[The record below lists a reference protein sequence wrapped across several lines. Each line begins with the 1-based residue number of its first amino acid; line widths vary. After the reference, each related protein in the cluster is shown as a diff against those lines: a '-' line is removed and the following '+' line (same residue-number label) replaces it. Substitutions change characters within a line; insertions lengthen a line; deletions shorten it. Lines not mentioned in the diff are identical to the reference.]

1 VSGTYD
7 AAMTDASKEFSGKD
21 LRGARFDSSDLSG
34 AVMRGV
40 DIAGA
45 EIDSPWLVEEGGP
58 LFVNGIDVVPYV
70 DAELDRRFPGRELR
84 RADAPQG
91 LRDAWAA
98 VETTWASTVDRAAT
112 LPEGAVDQ
120 SVAGEWSF
128 AQTLRHLVMAT
139 DVWLRKA
146 VLSIEQPYHPVGQ
159 PNPFFAAGGN
169 DMSPFRNPNPTYA
182 EVLEARAD
190 RQTLVREF
198 IADATP
204 EVLAERRTNPWAPD
218 RDESVL
224 SCLHTIIEEEWEH
237 HRYAVRDLDAITAER
252 SAP

>member
-1 VSGTYD
+1 MSGTYD
-7 AAMTDASKEFSGKD
+7 AGMSDASKEFSGRN

-40 DIAGA
+40 DIAGT

-58 LFVNGIDVVPYV
+58 LFVNGIDVVPFV
-70 DAELDRRFPGRELR
+70 DAELNRRFPGRELR
-84 RADAPQG
+84 RADTPEG

-98 VETTWASTVDRAAT
+98 VEDTWAATTARAT
-112 LPEGAVDQ
+112 ELPDGAVDV
-120 SVAGEWSF
+120 SVGGEWSF

-146 VLSIEQPYHPVGQ
+146 VLRIEQPYHPVGQ
-159 PNPFFAAGGN
+159 PNPFYAAEGG
-169 DMSPFRNPNPTYA
+169 DMSAFSNPNPTFA

-190 RQTLVREF
+190 RQALVRDF
-198 IADATP
+198 IASVTP
-204 EVLAERRTNPWAPD
+204 EVLDEARTNPWAPD
-218 RDESVL
+218 GHETVR

-237 HRYAVRDLDAITAER
+237 HRYALRDLDTLA
-252 SAP
+252 